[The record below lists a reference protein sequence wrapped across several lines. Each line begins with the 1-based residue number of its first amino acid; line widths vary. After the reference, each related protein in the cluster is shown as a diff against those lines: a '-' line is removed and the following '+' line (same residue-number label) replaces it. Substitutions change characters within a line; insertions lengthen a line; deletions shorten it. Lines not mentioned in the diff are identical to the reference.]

1 MKLVTGSQKIT
12 LEELKK
18 TAKELY
24 GNLVKAVVD
33 VEKKIMVISG
43 KIDADEEKFLL
54 DQGSRQKNLW
64 GINIYPSKYPN
75 EWIEVDSI
83 INIRPS
89 DGNFSPT
96 VENQAI
102 AQQIIK
108 ITESLVEI

>member
-43 KIDADEEKFLL
+43 KIHADEEKFLL

-75 EWIEVDSI
+75 EWIEIDSI